1 MYDVAV
7 NAMPANGLT
16 PEGARP
22 STDTMKL
29 VNTLRLKQDGHPFP
43 DDNFKCI
50 FLNENIWILIKIS
63 LMLLPVVKL
72 TNSSTGLDNGLAT
85 NHYLNQWWLGNWHI
99 YTSLG
104 PNELKEGLFCID
116 EQ

>member
-16 PEGARP
+16 PKGARP

-50 FLNENIWILIKIS
+50 FLNENIWILIKI
-63 LMLLPVVKL
+63 
-72 TNSSTGLDNGLAT
+72 T
-85 NHYLNQWWLGNWHI
+85 LNFVPSGKINNIPALV
-99 YTSLG
+99 
-104 PNELKEGLFCID
+104 
-116 EQ
+116 